1 MSKFMKEQHAID
13 FLVFC
18 VLGNTDDPLVAC
30 IDRAYRDMA
39 SHTLQLKNKNDEN
52 KYALRYEASKKIK
65 KWINNLKNFSSP
77 EEFNNDHKKI
87 CEALQEI
94 YKGSIKSENADT
106 ITIGQ
111 AQKWVNMALKYLCV
125 LNVLGKLKDNKLKDM
140 LENNYKFFHIPID
153 RYIIKALKMPNIF
166 WSKIEEYNNYLKY
179 QTSKEITENK
189 LDWENTKWIE
199 QAKIV
204 ESDGYRKYCKSQDEN
219 I

>member
-65 KWINNLKNFSSP
+65 EWINNLKIFSSP

-87 CEALQEI
+87 CKLF
-94 YKGSIKSENADT
+94 KRSIKAVSKAKT
-106 ITIGQ
+106 QTQLQLGRHKSGQ
-111 AQKWVNMALKYLCV
+111 IWL
-125 LNVLGKLKDNKLKDM
+125 
-140 LENNYKFFHIPID
+140 
-153 RYIIKALKMPNIF
+153 
-166 WSKIEEYNNYLKY
+166 
-179 QTSKEITENK
+179 
-189 LDWENTKWIE
+189 
-199 QAKIV
+199 
-204 ESDGYRKYCKSQDEN
+204 
-219 I
+219 